1 LTICRPISNLGT
13 APSEGRT
20 RKDVIPTVGVS
31 NPGSRLAQPTEV
43 MKRVKQTTSLV
54 NLAMDISLV
63 PP

>member
-1 LTICRPISNLGT
+1 
-13 APSEGRT
+13 
-20 RKDVIPTVGVS
+20 VIPTVGVS

-54 NLAMDISLV
+54 NLAMGISLV